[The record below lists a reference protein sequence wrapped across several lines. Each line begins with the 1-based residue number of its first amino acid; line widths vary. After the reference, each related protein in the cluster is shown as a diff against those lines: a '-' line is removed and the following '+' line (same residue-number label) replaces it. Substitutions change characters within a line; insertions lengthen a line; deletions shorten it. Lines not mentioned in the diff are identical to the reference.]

1 MEKEIKVTPFY
12 YDFVLAQQYKVIIQV
27 GGRFSAKSYNS
38 EIELAMNLG
47 TKKDY
52 RLLILEDLDTGL
64 INGYYAGLKDKIE
77 KFGHEAAYNM
87 TKSPVKIVNRINGN
101 QAIFSGYSSDQQKK
115 TVKAMDQIT
124 EIMVEEGEWLE
135 YGDFVKLLHQLRG
148 GQSQDRKLSILMNP
162 VNEHCFVNEMF
173 IESQPDKI
181 IAYFPGTNR
190 PKVFEKNIETTF
202 EYDGETVTDITT
214 VLIVLS
220 THHDNPY
227 LTLDQ
232 RASIE
237 KLRDTDP
244 ELYKQLG
251 EARFIKSGGVY
262 FKEFD
267 RDIHVC
273 EPFVIPDHWRRY
285 FVMDY
290 GLDKLAGYWVAQDD
304 HNKAYF
310 YKEVY
315 ESDLIIS
322 QAAQRIKSL
331 TLKTENVYEY
341 LAPPDLWNRRQE
353 TGKSAMEL
361 FYDNGISLTK
371 ANNDRVQGWLN
382 VKEWLAPYED
392 EHGILT
398 AGVQIF
404 SNCTNLIRCLSQVKA
419 DERDANDVAKE
430 PHELTHA
437 PDALRYYCAG
447 RPSPYKA
454 PVQKTPSNFWSMQQ
468 NDEEGLW

>member
-1 MEKEIKVTPFY
+1 
-12 YDFVLAQQYKVIIQV
+12 
-27 GGRFSAKSYNS
+27 
-38 EIELAMNLG
+38 
-47 TKKDY
+47 
-52 RLLILEDLDTGL
+52 
-64 INGYYAGLKDKIE
+64 
-77 KFGHEAAYNM
+77 M
-87 TKSPVKIVNRINGN
+87 TKSPVKMVNKLNGN

-148 GQSQDRKLSILMNP
+148 GRPDDRKLTILMNP

-173 IESQPDKI
+173 IQTEPDRVI
-181 IAYFPGTNR
+181 TYFPGTNR

-202 EYDGETVTDITT
+202 EYEGKLITDVTK

-227 LTLDQ
+227 LTHDQ

-251 EARFIKSGGVY
+251 EARFIKSGGAF
-262 FKEFD
+262 FKKFNRET
-267 RDIHVC
+267 HVI
-273 EPFVIPDHWRRY
+273 EPFPIPDDWRRY

-290 GLDKLAGYWVAQDD
+290 GLDKLAGYWIAIDNQ
-304 HNKAYF
+304 NKAYA
-310 YKEVY
+310 YKELY

-322 QAAQRIKSL
+322 QAAQRIKAM
-331 TLKTENVYEY
+331 TKERIHDYF
-341 LAPPDLWNRRQE
+341 APPDLWNRRQE

-361 FYDNGISLTK
+361 FNDNGIRLTK
-371 ANNDRVQGWLN
+371 ANNDRIQGWLN
-382 VKEWLAPYED
+382 VMEWLEPYED
-392 EHGILT
+392 EQGILT
-398 AGVQIF
+398 ASLQIF
-404 SNCTNLIRCLSQVKA
+404 SNCTNLIRCLASIKA
-419 DERDANDVAKE
+419 DEKDANDVATE

-437 PDALRYYCAG
+437 PDSIRYFFAG
-447 RPSPYKA
+447 RPA
-454 PVQKTPSNFWSMQQ
+454 PSIKKQVKTPTNKFWSMNQDDEGGLQQ
-468 NDEEGLW
+468 W